1 MIYALGW
8 FRLGSL
14 ESAALHGTSLQWV
27 LRRKVSPP
35 IKDGQ
40 MAKIVGVHGVGHQF
54 AGEHTLLTQWL
65 PALKDGLARAGHQ
78 LASDADFVCAFYG
91 DLFRPS
97 GKAAMDPPYD
107 ANDVDEDFQRDLLE
121 LWWKEA
127 ARVDPAV
134 RGPEAGTKVSVP
146 ISVQRAL
153 DALSQ
158 SQFFAGLA
166 ERALIYDL
174 KQVRRYLREF
184 EIRRAAR
191 SRIEQAIGLDSRVII
206 GHSLGSVVAYESLCA
221 HPEWPVRVFVTIG
234 SPLGIRNL
242 MFEALDP
249 TPQDGIGVWPTGIR
263 QWINI
268 ADSGDVVAL
277 VKELRRRFGA
287 GVTDYQVNNGAKAH
301 DATRYLTTRELGD
314 AVASGL

>member
-1 MIYALGW
+1 
-8 FRLGSL
+8 
-14 ESAALHGTSLQWV
+14 V
-27 LRRKVSPP
+27 LRRKLLPP
-35 IKDGQ
+35 VKESQ

-54 AGEHTLLTQWL
+54 SGEQTLLAQWL

-78 LASDADFVCAFYG
+78 LASDADLVCAFYG
-91 DLFRPS
+91 DLFRPA
-97 GKAAMDPPYD
+97 GKGAMDPPFD
-107 ANDVDEDFQRDLLE
+107 ANDVDEGFQRDLLD

-127 ARVDPAV
+127 ARVDPTV
-134 RGPEAGTKVSVP
+134 REPEAGTKMSVP
-146 ISVQRAL
+146 SSVQRAL

-158 SQFFAGLA
+158 SKFFAGLA
-166 ERALIYDL
+166 ERTLIYDL

-184 EIRRAAR
+184 EIRRVAR
-191 SRIEQAIGLDSRVII
+191 SRIEQAFRPDTRVII

-221 HPEWPVRVFVTIG
+221 HPEWPVSVFVTIG

-242 MFEALDP
+242 IFDALDP
-249 TPQDGIGVWPTGIR
+249 VPHDGNGVWPRGIG

-277 VKELRRRFGA
+277 VKKLSPRFGPR
-287 GVTDYQVNNGAKAH
+287 VTDHQVNNGAKAH